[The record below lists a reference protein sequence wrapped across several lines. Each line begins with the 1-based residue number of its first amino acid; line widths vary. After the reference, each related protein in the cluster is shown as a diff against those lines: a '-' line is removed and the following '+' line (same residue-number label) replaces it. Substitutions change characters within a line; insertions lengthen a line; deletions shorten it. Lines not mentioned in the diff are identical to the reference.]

1 MGVRVLRQL
10 GSSSLSGE
18 EPKLSPPQ
26 RSGMAPRP
34 RASPSCLPVVRR
46 GACVIHVASIE
57 EAARLVLLLE
67 QGKAMMQDAE
77 VDSGIARV
85 AKYTLDL
92 LEKATCTTHQGLG
105 AAARAARKLLGNR
118 ATKKVLQLHEAAC
131 FTRHLKDMGK
141 SSLCRASSH
150 A

>member
-1 MGVRVLRQL
+1 MLKATFTEFGRSYGSVGERELRQP

-18 EPKLSPPQ
+18 EPKPSPPQ

-34 RASPSCLPVVRR
+34 RASLGSSTVVRR

-57 EAARLVLLLE
+57 EAARLVLFLE
-67 QGKAMMQDAE
+67 QAKTMMQDAQ

-92 LEKATCTTHQGLG
+92 LEKATGTTHQGLG
-105 AAARAARKLLGNR
+105 AAARAA
-118 ATKKVLQLHEAAC
+118 
-131 FTRHLKDMGK
+131 
-141 SSLCRASSH
+141 
-150 A
+150 